1 MSSMRAPLIVGVIA
15 ALALTAC
22 AAEATPAVATRPA
35 TVLVGGHPVDVDLAA
50 KADAFFAADPAGAFG
65 NRRAVLVTVGGQTVY
80 ERREEPATPTST
92 YNVQGVGASIL
103 STLVGVAVAERR
115 LRLDQT
121 LADLLPDYRKDM
133 SPYLAEVTLKQLLT
147 MSGGLPN
154 DFYPKVVRPDV
165 PAETDW
171 VRTVVAAGQEKLPGR
186 FGYSN
191 GGAHLVAAALAR
203 ATGRSVLD
211 YAREKLFDPLGIGTT
226 PAAEPVPQ
234 AARFAEYDAAGFAW
248 PRDPQS
254 VHLGAGCQKLTASD
268 LARLG
273 RLWLDRGKWEG
284 RQLVPESWM
293 TAATSQQ
300 VAAVD
305 GRGYGYQFWTLTA
318 DGHRSFAAMGDGG
331 QLVQVVPD
339 LDLVVVV
346 QSASPTDPTVPP
358 DSGAATALRYAEVV
372 TDLFVPAIGS

>member
-1 MSSMRAPLIVGVIA
+1 MRAPLIIGVIT

-22 AAEATPAVATRPA
+22 AAEVTPTPVATRPA

-50 KADAFFAADPAGAFG
+50 KADAFFAADPAGEFG

-80 ERREEPATPTST
+80 ERREGPATPTST
-92 YNVQGVGASIL
+92 YNLQGVGTSIL
-103 STLVGVAVAERR
+103 GTLVGVAVAERR

-133 SPYLAEVTLKQLLT
+133 SPYLARVTLKQLLT

-154 DFYPKVVRPDV
+154 DFYPQVIGPDA
-165 PAETDW
+165 PAGTDW
-171 VRTVVAAGQEKLPGR
+171 VRTIVAAGQEKLPGR

-191 GGAHLVAAALAR
+191 GGAHLVAAALTR
-203 ATGRSVLD
+203 ATGRPVLD
-211 YAREKLFDPLGIGTT
+211 YAREKLFEPLSIGTT
-226 PAAEPVPQ
+226 PAAEPVPR
-234 AARFAEYDAAGFAW
+234 AGRFAEYDAAGFAW
-248 PRDPQS
+248 PRDPQG

-268 LARLG
+268 LARIG

-305 GRGYGYQFWTLTA
+305 GRGFGYQFWTMTA
-318 DGHRSFAAMGDGG
+318 DGHRAFAAMGDGG

-346 QSASPTDPTVPP
+346 QSSSPSDPAVPP
-358 DSGAATALRYAEVV
+358 DSGAADARRYAEVV
-372 TDLFVPAIGS
+372 TDLFVPAIGG